1 MHNFCCSE
9 PKPWSSQPYLVS
21 EGISVVIPALR
32 DEEFSVSDAVVV
44 PPASRR
50 FLLSIDIFISVFSLM
65 YLSLRE
71 RYLSSNKRFS
81 QRSFSNT
88 LQQTYKVL
96 VRYNVANQ
104 ITVL

>member
-1 MHNFCCSE
+1 MHSFCHSDI
-9 PKPWSSQPYLVS
+9 KPWSSQPYLVS
-21 EGISVVIPALR
+21 ADIPVATPALR
-32 DEEFSVSDAVVV
+32 DVECSVSDAVVV

-50 FLLSIDIFISVFSLM
+50 FRLSIEIFISVFSLM

-96 VRYNVANQ
+96 VR
-104 ITVL
+104 